1 MACVF
6 KSNLPPNTSGF
17 EVAQMA
23 AIYLVLPPSSVAC
36 NL

>member
-17 EVAQMA
+17 DVAQMA
-23 AIYLVLPPSSVAC
+23 AISLVLPPLSVAS